1 MLQRIVFAFACALLI
16 SACSAPE
23 AAVLAATD
31 DATATTSTE
40 SLTLHVGELT
50 GSTSNLGSTW
60 TAEAVATVVDWAG
73 EPVVEATVS
82 GIWDQGEAIEQTC
95 VTDGLGQCTLTSA
108 PIKKNTRYAT
118 LTVSG
123 VDHPDFTYTSD
134 DDHDPDSI
142 TQGTSIRISKT

>member
-1 MLQRIVFAFACALLI
+1 MLPRIVFAFASALLI

-60 TAEAVATVVDWAG
+60 TAEVVATVVDRAG

-82 GIWDQGEAIEQTC
+82 GRWDQGEAIEQTC
-95 VTDGLGQCTLTSA
+95 VTDGLGQCALTSA
-108 PIKKNTRYAT
+108 PIKKNTKYAT
-118 LTVSG
+118 LAVSG
-123 VDHPDFTYTSD
+123 VEHPDFTYTSS